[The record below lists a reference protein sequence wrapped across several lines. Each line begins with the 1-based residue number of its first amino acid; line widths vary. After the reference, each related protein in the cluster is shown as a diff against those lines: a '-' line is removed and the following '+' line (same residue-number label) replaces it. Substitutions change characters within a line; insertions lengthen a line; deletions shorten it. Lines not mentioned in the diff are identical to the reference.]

1 MSDNY
6 NLLEQIRDK
15 DDEIRELRD
24 DIKNLED
31 EIDSVLDEK
40 QHMQEKIDDLNAQL
54 LEIQLLRNGD
64 GHLIGDILRIANSFK
79 DPSNAIGAIRGSI
92 NRWYKGE
99 IRYE

>member
-6 NLLEQIRDK
+6 DLLEQIRDK

-40 QHMQEKIDDLNAQL
+40 KQMQDRIDDLNAQL
-54 LEIQLLRNGD
+54 LQIQLLRNGD
-64 GHLIGDILRIANSFK
+64 GHLIGDILRITNSFK
-79 DPSNAIGAIRGSI
+79 DPNNAIDAIRGAI
-92 NRWYKGE
+92 DRWYKGGDE
-99 IRYE
+99 I

>member
-6 NLLEQIRDK
+6 ELLEQIRDK

-40 QHMQEKIDDLNAQL
+40 KQMQEQIDDLNAQL

-64 GHLIGDILRIANSFK
+64 GHLIGDILRIVNSSK
-79 DPSNAIGAIRGSI
+79 DQHNAIISIRNAID
-92 NRWYKGE
+92 RWYKGGDK
-99 IRYE
+99 I